1 MRFRH
6 ILFPVDFSERSRAA
20 LPFVLSMARRH
31 GARVTLL
38 HVIEP
43 PLPVYADMA
52 ALFPNEF
59 DYDEAKSAIG
69 QRLERIACAELPK
82 VETRCEVEIGLPAEK
97 IATCANRAQADLIAI
112 PTHGYGAFRRMLLGS
127 VTAKVLHD
135 ARIPVWTS
143 AHAPEASHRAHPQPR
158 LILAAL
164 DLEPGN
170 RRVLQTALELARD
183 AGATLEILHFAGE
196 DEIDALQF
204 EARSRE
210 LLNEIARDDMMTEC
224 GDAGIIVEASEAGEG
239 VGGSVRRA
247 VLEKRADLVVIGRGS
262 IQENGPARLR
272 ANSYAIIREAPC
284 PVLSV

>member
-6 ILFPVDFSERSRAA
+6 ILFPVDFSERSRAVS
-20 LPFVLSMARRH
+20 PFVLSMARRH

-38 HVIEP
+38 HVVEP

-52 ALFPNEF
+52 GLIPNEF
-59 DYDEAKSAIG
+59 DYDEAKTAIW
-69 QRLERIACAELPK
+69 QRLQQIACAELPK
-82 VETRCEVEIGLPAEK
+82 VDTTCDVEIGLPAER
-97 IATCANRAQADLIAI
+97 ITSCASRANADLIAM

-127 VTAKVLHD
+127 ITAKVLHD
-135 ARIPVWTS
+135 ARVPVWTS
-143 AHAPEASHRAHPQPR
+143 AHAPEPSHRAHPQPR

-164 DLEPGN
+164 DLTPEN

-183 AGATLEILHFAGE
+183 AGAKLDIVHFAGE
-196 DEIDALQF
+196 DEVDARQF

-224 GDAGIIVEASEAGEG
+224 GDAGVIIEASEAGEG
-239 VGGSVRRA
+239 VSGAVRRA
-247 VLEKRADLVVIGRGS
+247 ALEKRADLVVTGRGS
-262 IQENGPARLR
+262 IQHNSLPRLS

-284 PVLSV
+284 PVLSI